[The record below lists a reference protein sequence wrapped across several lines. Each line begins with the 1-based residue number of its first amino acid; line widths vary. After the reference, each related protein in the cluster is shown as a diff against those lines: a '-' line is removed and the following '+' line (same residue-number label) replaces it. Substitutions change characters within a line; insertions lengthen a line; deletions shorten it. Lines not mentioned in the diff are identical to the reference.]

1 MPSKNCLTWVRA
13 ELGNVKPNSMYWYKL
28 KLMQLDSLMIIKE
41 FRLLKQNLRA
51 FNNKRKLPPMFSTH
65 LNIYRAKLY
74 LIDGNR
80 DQAITL
86 LKLSL
91 EDLQHLNHA
100 FYSPMRM
107 VNIAN
112 LMQNLEQYAPS
123 LALLEHLETDF
134 ENTKDLYLKLEL
146 YGNLGHAH
154 RLLKNYDN
162 ALTYYKES
170 LEFAMKLGIEQQIA
184 TLHDHVGGMYKAT
197 NQIELAELSFIEALT
212 HAEKD
217 AQNSTINHAKIN
229 LAFFYLQQLE
239 LDKAQMLTKEIDA
252 SKIEPHQQKKWKA
265 IHNALNTG
273 QQIVSA
279 DSDEVQ

>member
-1 MPSKNCLTWVRA
+1 
-13 ELGNVKPNSMYWYKL
+13 
-28 KLMQLDSLMIIKE
+28 MQLDSLMIIKE
-41 FRLLKQNLRA
+41 FKLLKQKLSA

-91 EDLQHLNHA
+91 EDLQHLNQV

-112 LMQNLEQYAPS
+112 LMLNLKQYTSSLELLEQI
-123 LALLEHLETDF
+123 ETDF
-134 ENTKDLYLKLEL
+134 ENSKDLYLKLEL

-154 RLLKNYDN
+154 RLLNNYGK
-162 ALTYYKES
+162 ALTYYNES
-170 LEFAMKLGIEQQIA
+170 LEFAIKLGIEQQIA
-184 TLHDHVGGMYKAT
+184 TLHDHVGRMYQAT
-197 NQIELAELSFIEALT
+197 NQIELAELSFIKALT

-252 SKIEPHQQKKWKA
+252 SKIEPHQQKRWEA
-265 IHNALNTG
+265 IHGPLNTR

-279 DSDEVQ
+279 EPDEVQ